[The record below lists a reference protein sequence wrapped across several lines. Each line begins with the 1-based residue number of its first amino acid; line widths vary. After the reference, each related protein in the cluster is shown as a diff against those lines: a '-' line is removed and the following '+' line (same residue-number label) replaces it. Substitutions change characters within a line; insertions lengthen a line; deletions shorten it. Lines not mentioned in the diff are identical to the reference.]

1 MIGGGSSA
9 MQFRVCL
16 GEEGPEIQSQGGHG
30 HGNRWVKVPETI
42 FECLMRTRNSP
53 AGVPEEEEKV
63 AVLQSVGEISEGGG
77 KHTHAEGKF
86 RVHIPR
92 GAFHRGFGDRLEN

>member
-1 MIGGGSSA
+1 MPATDARDVQHYVFNDVSRYSGG
-9 MQFRVCL
+9 
-16 GEEGPEIQSQGGHG
+16 
-30 HGNRWVKVPETI
+30 
-42 FECLMRTRNSP
+42 
-53 AGVPEEEEKV
+53 
-63 AVLQSVGEISEGGG
+63 QSVGEISEGGG

>member
-1 MIGGGSSA
+1 

-42 FECLMRTRNSP
+42 FKCLMRTRNSP

-63 AVLQSVGEISEGGG
+63 AVLTEGLDPPTLIRAENVTKKKRQIVLLISSEKAILGG
-77 KHTHAEGKF
+77 
-86 RVHIPR
+86 
-92 GAFHRGFGDRLEN
+92 